1 MGKKAAD
8 VELAAKLASIRAMQV
23 PGKHA
28 EIDVNHTLALNL
40 LDFDLGRHPD
50 IPPNDYGLDQR
61 TRDRLLVHARQDAAE
76 TLLHAITA
84 LDEIHRLK
92 RSVKIAA
99 SLVFASLAVLLISV
113 WWSSIIEWLH
123 LKFSH

>member
-8 VELAAKLASIRAMQV
+8 VELAARLASIRAMQV

-28 EIDVNHTLALNL
+28 EIDVNHTLALNV
-40 LDFDLGRHPD
+40 LDFDLGRHPEL
-50 IPPNDYGLDQR
+50 PPNDYGLDQR

-76 TLLHAITA
+76 ALLHTITT

-92 RSVKIAA
+92 RSLKIAA
-99 SLVFASLAVLLISV
+99 CLVFVSIATLLMSV
-113 WWSSIIEWLH
+113 WWSLIIEWLH
-123 LKFSH
+123 PNFSR